1 MITLSKRQRTTTVV
15 GLLFSWI
22 FFPAA
27 MMSGFFPTEESF
39 SLANELILLAI
50 VALCFVTFLL
60 RKVVERLVSHRFFLV
75 ILAGINLVGY
85 GILLGNTFGWFN
97 SWSIAVAALLLGA
110 SYIGLMFSWAELLS
124 RIEPYQMMVLVF
136 TSVLVYAIF
145 TLCDF
150 LPTEI
155 CMILCAVSL
164 PLSAGF
170 WHFTRVNIP
179 TTFST
184 DVSTLRHAPLLLLG
198 VLAVLLIGGRIVGGL
213 FFSLA
218 NSISFLEMAVRC
230 ICISIVMA
238 MIIHE
243 IRRKPSM
250 EDAYR
255 NAWMPAAVAFFCGT
269 MLILGLHGFYIDI
282 GLGLLHGALSCFEA
296 LALLLLF
303 QFINNDRVS
312 PVMVMSLGLPLFK
325 AIPIALQRVVIS
337 QRIVDN
343 SLADSYVAPIIILVS
358 CAVLVSTLAI
368 ANKRRA
374 TAETSGFATEES
386 TGTAAPNPPVNNEI
400 TQLSLEE
407 ACSDLAREAGLSHR
421 EAEIMELIARGHSQ
435 KHISEVLYLALGTVQ
450 WYAKIVYR
458 KLDVHSKQ
466 ELINKVS
473 ARMEQ

>member
-1 MITLSKRQRTTTVV
+1 MITLDKRQCTTAVV
-15 GLLFSWI
+15 GLLFSWV

-39 SLANELILLAI
+39 SLANELILAAI
-50 VALCFVTFLL
+50 IVLCFGAFLA
-60 RKVVERLVSHRFFLV
+60 RKMTQRLIPQRFFLTTV
-75 ILAGINLVGY
+75 TAINLLGY
-85 GILLGNTFGWFN
+85 GILLGHTLGLLG
-97 SWSIAVAALLLGA
+97 SWSITVAAFLLGA
-110 SYIGLMFSWAELLS
+110 SYVGLMFSWAELLS

-136 TSVLVYAIF
+136 TSVLAYAIF

-155 CMILCAVSL
+155 CMILCALSL
-164 PLSAGF
+164 PLSAGC
-170 WHFTRVNIP
+170 WHVTHIDCRA
-179 TTFST
+179 TFST

-269 MLILGLHGFYIDI
+269 MLILGLRGSYVDI
-282 GLGLLHGALSCFEA
+282 GLGLMHGALSCFEA
-296 LALLLLF
+296 LALLILF

-312 PVMVMSLGLPLFK
+312 PVMVMSIGLPLFK
-325 AIPIALQRVVIS
+325 AIPIALQRVVVS
-337 QRIVDN
+337 QKIVGD
-343 SLADSYVAPIIILVS
+343 SMADSYVAPIIILVS

-368 ANKRRA
+368 ANQRRA
-374 TAETSGFATEES
+374 TAETSGFTAEEGTEASDHTLNHATS
-386 TGTAAPNPPVNNEI
+386 M
-400 TQLSLEE
+400 SLEE
-407 ACSDLAREAGLSHR
+407 ACSNLARESGLSHR
-421 EAEIMELIARGHSQ
+421 ETEIMELIARGHSQ

-450 WYAKIVYR
+450 WYAKTIYR

-466 ELINKVS
+466 ELINKVNQ
-473 ARMEQ
+473 RMEQ